1 MSPRSMFAGPRTGV
15 LSCLR
20 RQSDGIAADSMGRQG
35 GSGMVKKRKAPA
47 RRSAGAGRRRVAF
60 EDLTVGDIVNKR
72 VQAARLDMKG
82 DRVAKLLLK
91 EGSNVPVVDQAKQLT
106 GVVSEHDLLSALDE
120 GQAWSDQTAK
130 DLMTENPYSVPPET
144 TLSTLIHV
152 LTESDLMSVPVV
164 NAGNRL
170 VGVVTR
176 RDVVRAA
183 LRPGVKRRAKG
194 R

>member
-1 MSPRSMFAGPRTGV
+1 
-15 LSCLR
+15 
-20 RQSDGIAADSMGRQG
+20 
-35 GSGMVKKRKAPA
+35 MVKRRKAPA
-47 RRSAGAGRRRVAF
+47 RRSASAGRRRVTF

-82 DRVAKLLLK
+82 DRVAALLLK
-91 EGSNVPVVDQAKQLT
+91 EGGGVPVVDKAKQLL
-106 GVVSEHDLLSALDE
+106 GVVSEHDLLVALDE
-120 GQAWSDQTAK
+120 GQAWSAQTVK
-130 DLMTENPYSVPPET
+130 DLMSENPYSVPPET

-183 LRPGVKRRAKG
+183 LRPGVKRQAKG

>member
-1 MSPRSMFAGPRTGV
+1 
-15 LSCLR
+15 
-20 RQSDGIAADSMGRQG
+20 
-35 GSGMVKKRKAPA
+35 MVKKRKAPA
-47 RRSAGAGRRRVAF
+47 RRPAGAGRRRVAF

-82 DRVAKLLLK
+82 DRVVKLLLK
-91 EGSNVPVVDQAKQLT
+91 EGSHVPVVDQAKQLA

-120 GQAWSDQTAK
+120 GQAWSAQTAK

-144 TLSTLIHV
+144 SLSTLIHV

-164 NAGNRL
+164 TAQNRL

-183 LRPGVKRRAKG
+183 LRPGVKRRATG

>member
-1 MSPRSMFAGPRTGV
+1 
-15 LSCLR
+15 
-20 RQSDGIAADSMGRQG
+20 
-35 GSGMVKKRKAPA
+35 MVKKRKAPA
-47 RRSAGAGRRRVAF
+47 RRSAGAGRTRVAF

-170 VGVVTR
+170 VGAVTR

>member
-1 MSPRSMFAGPRTGV
+1 VT
-15 LSCLR
+15 
-20 RQSDGIAADSMGRQG
+20 
-35 GSGMVKKRKAPA
+35 
-47 RRSAGAGRRRVAF
+47 F

-82 DRVAKLLLK
+82 DRVAALLLK
-91 EGSNVPVVDQAKQLT
+91 EGGGVPVVDKAKQLL
-106 GVVSEHDLLSALDE
+106 GVVSEHDLLVALDE
-120 GQAWSDQTAK
+120 GQAWSAQTVK
-130 DLMTENPYSVPPET
+130 DLMSENPYSVPPET

-183 LRPGVKRRAKG
+183 LRSGVKRQAKG

>member
-1 MSPRSMFAGPRTGV
+1 
-15 LSCLR
+15 
-20 RQSDGIAADSMGRQG
+20 
-35 GSGMVKKRKAPA
+35 
-47 RRSAGAGRRRVAF
+47 
-60 EDLTVGDIVNKR
+60 
-72 VQAARLDMKG
+72 MKG

-170 VGVVTR
+170 VGAVTR

>member
-1 MSPRSMFAGPRTGV
+1 
-15 LSCLR
+15 
-20 RQSDGIAADSMGRQG
+20 
-35 GSGMVKKRKAPA
+35 MVKKRKAPA
-47 RRSAGAGRRRVAF
+47 RRSASAGRRRVAF

-82 DRVAKLLLK
+82 DRVAALLLK
-91 EGSNVPVVDQAKQLT
+91 EESVVPVVGQAKQLM

-183 LRPGVKRRAKG
+183 LRPGVKRQAKG

>member
-1 MSPRSMFAGPRTGV
+1 M
-15 LSCLR
+15 
-20 RQSDGIAADSMGRQG
+20 
-35 GSGMVKKRKAPA
+35 KKRKSPA
-47 RRSAGAGRRRVAF
+47 RRAAGAGRRRVAF

-170 VGVVTR
+170 VGAVTR

>member
-1 MSPRSMFAGPRTGV
+1 
-15 LSCLR
+15 
-20 RQSDGIAADSMGRQG
+20 
-35 GSGMVKKRKAPA
+35 MVKKRKAPA

-106 GVVSEHDLLSALDE
+106 GVVSEHDLLSALDG

>member
-1 MSPRSMFAGPRTGV
+1 
-15 LSCLR
+15 
-20 RQSDGIAADSMGRQG
+20 
-35 GSGMVKKRKAPA
+35 MVKKRKAPA

-72 VQAARLDMKG
+72 VQAARPDMKG
-82 DRVAKLLLK
+82 DRVAGVLLKEGGVVPVVYKAKQLTGVAKLLLK

>member
-1 MSPRSMFAGPRTGV
+1 
-15 LSCLR
+15 
-20 RQSDGIAADSMGRQG
+20 
-35 GSGMVKKRKAPA
+35 MVKKRKAPA

-91 EGSNVPVVDQAKQLT
+91 EGSNVPV
-106 GVVSEHDLLSALDE
+106 VVSEHDLLSALDE

>member
-1 MSPRSMFAGPRTGV
+1 
-15 LSCLR
+15 
-20 RQSDGIAADSMGRQG
+20 
-35 GSGMVKKRKAPA
+35 MVKKRKAPA

-120 GQAWSDQTAK
+120 GQAWSDQMAK

-170 VGVVTR
+170 VGAVTR

>member
-1 MSPRSMFAGPRTGV
+1 
-15 LSCLR
+15 
-20 RQSDGIAADSMGRQG
+20 
-35 GSGMVKKRKAPA
+35 MVKKRKAPA

-120 GQAWSDQTAK
+120 GQAWSGQTAK

-152 LTESDLMSVPVV
+152 LTESDLMSMPVV

-183 LRPGVKRRAKG
+183 LRPGVKRQAKG

>member
-1 MSPRSMFAGPRTGV
+1 
-15 LSCLR
+15 
-20 RQSDGIAADSMGRQG
+20 
-35 GSGMVKKRKAPA
+35 MVKKRKSPA

-120 GQAWSDQTAK
+120 GQAWSGQMAK
-130 DLMTENPYSVPPET
+130 DLMSENPYSVPPET

>member
-1 MSPRSMFAGPRTGV
+1 
-15 LSCLR
+15 
-20 RQSDGIAADSMGRQG
+20 
-35 GSGMVKKRKAPA
+35 MVKKRKSPA

-91 EGSNVPVVDQAKQLT
+91 EGSNVPVVDQAKQLA

>member
-1 MSPRSMFAGPRTGV
+1 
-15 LSCLR
+15 
-20 RQSDGIAADSMGRQG
+20 
-35 GSGMVKKRKAPA
+35 MVKRRKAPA

-82 DRVAKLLLK
+82 DRVAALLLK
-91 EGSNVPVVDQAKQLT
+91 EESVVPVVGQAKQLM

>member
-1 MSPRSMFAGPRTGV
+1 
-15 LSCLR
+15 
-20 RQSDGIAADSMGRQG
+20 
-35 GSGMVKKRKAPA
+35 MVKKRKAPA
-47 RRSAGAGRRRVAF
+47 RRSASAGHRRVAF

-120 GQAWSDQTAK
+120 GQAWSGQMAK

>member
-1 MSPRSMFAGPRTGV
+1 
-15 LSCLR
+15 
-20 RQSDGIAADSMGRQG
+20 
-35 GSGMVKKRKAPA
+35 MVKKRKAPA

-120 GQAWSDQTAK
+120 GQARSDQTAK

-170 VGVVTR
+170 VGVMTR

>member
-1 MSPRSMFAGPRTGV
+1 
-15 LSCLR
+15 
-20 RQSDGIAADSMGRQG
+20 
-35 GSGMVKKRKAPA
+35 MVKKRKTPA
-47 RRSAGAGRRRVAF
+47 RRSAGAGRSRVAF

-91 EGSNVPVVDQAKQLT
+91 EGSHVPVVDQAKQLT

-120 GQAWSDQTAK
+120 GQAWRDQTAK

>member
-1 MSPRSMFAGPRTGV
+1 
-15 LSCLR
+15 
-20 RQSDGIAADSMGRQG
+20 
-35 GSGMVKKRKAPA
+35 MVKKRKAPA
-47 RRSAGAGRRRVAF
+47 RRSASASRRRVAF

-72 VQAARLDMKG
+72 VQAVRLDMKG

-91 EGSNVPVVDQAKQLT
+91 EGSNVSVVDQAKQLT

>member
-1 MSPRSMFAGPRTGV
+1 
-15 LSCLR
+15 
-20 RQSDGIAADSMGRQG
+20 
-35 GSGMVKKRKAPA
+35 MVKKRKAPA

-144 TLSTLIHV
+144 SVSTLIHV

>member
-1 MSPRSMFAGPRTGV
+1 
-15 LSCLR
+15 
-20 RQSDGIAADSMGRQG
+20 
-35 GSGMVKKRKAPA
+35 MVKKRKAPA
-47 RRSAGAGRRRVAF
+47 RRPAGAGSRRVAF

-91 EGSNVPVVDQAKQLT
+91 EGSHVPVVAQAKQLA

-120 GQAWSDQTAK
+120 GQVWSAQTAK

-144 TLSTLIHV
+144 SVSTLIHV

-164 NAGNRL
+164 TAQNRL

-183 LRPGVKRRAKG
+183 LRPGVKRRATG